1 MNFLEGLI
9 MSKKQYDEKQ
19 IIERGKSFQYA
30 FTGAIV
36 VNIYTL
42 FLHDALPIYRSKH
55 HHLFI
60 KRFCWDR
67 FCQWCNLSDKY
78 RFANR
83 NIYAFNDH

>member
-1 MNFLEGLI
+1 

-36 VNIYTL
+36 VNI
-42 FLHDALPIYRSKH
+42 II
-55 HHLFI
+55 LFI
-60 KRFCWDR
+60 KRFCWNR

-83 NIYAFNDH
+83 NIYAFNDY